1 MNKAYQRSINYAA
14 CEAYLWDVTMSLT
27 KRHTLTEAGRMTHP
41 LGYWLR
47 TGRASAGHLHGLF
60 AIQPWRV
67 AKVLEGYGESAPI
80 DEVLPTILEMAEAKA
95 RKLGWL

>member
-1 MNKAYQRSINYAA
+1 MNKQYANSINYAA

-27 KRHTLTEAGRMTHP
+27 KQHTLTEAGRMTHP

-80 DEVLPTILEMAEAKA
+80 DEVLLTIREMAEAKA

>member
-41 LGYWLR
+41 LGYWLM
-47 TGRASAGHLHGLF
+47 TGRASAGHLRGLF

-67 AKVLEGYGESAPI
+67 AKVLEGYGETAPI
-80 DEVLPTILEMAEAKA
+80 DEVLPTIREMAEAKA